1 MGCPFSGKSSLAKYL
16 KKYLAVPTANV
27 KGLILN
33 AGKHKNLAELAK
45 KIKHQIE
52 EIKDRIIEENITQ
65 KKKGADLDRESLK
78 IDIQNPLI
86 AEILKHVMKQP
97 KH

>member
-1 MGCPFSGKSSLAKYL
+1 MN
-16 KKYLAVPTANV
+16 NV
-27 KGLILN
+27 
-33 AGKHKNLAELAK
+33 GKHKNLADLTK
-45 KIKHQIE
+45 KIKNQIE
-52 EIKDRIIEENITQ
+52 EIKDRIIEENIAQ

-78 IDIQNPLI
+78 VDIHNPLI